1 MRVDKIKIMVI
12 MAKKSLNQIQLAEK
26 TGMSRG
32 NLSTIINGKRCKVE
46 TVVRIADALEV
57 DYKEL
62 LEEKE

>member
-32 NLSTIINGKRCKVE
+32 TLSTIINGKRCKVE